1 MCCKKHTN
9 FSDYFGITVNDLV
22 DTLHTRMN
30 QYNSNELKQSL
41 KELCD
46 EMDKKEYIPVFPL

>member
-1 MCCKKHTN
+1 M
-9 FSDYFGITVNDLV
+9 NDLV